1 MKMIRPLLSAALLA
15 GVSIGPAATPDF
27 RSRTYDFPIYK
38 NAPSGRQVTGQHAP
52 ASTAPLTPA
61 EAAAKFEVPA
71 GFEVRLFAA
80 EPMVVNPVTM
90 TWDERGRLW
99 VLELYEYPL
108 GAPAGQTPRDRIKI
122 LEDTDGDGVADQVH
136 VWADGLDIATGLIL
150 GDGGAYVGQ
159 APHLLHLKDTNG
171 DDRADTREIVMT
183 GFGLEDRH
191 ELLNGFNWGP
201 DGWLY
206 MTHGVFTHSKVRQP
220 GAAEDTGVIMNAA
233 LGRWH
238 PRTKKFEVFADGTS
252 NPWGVDFDAKGNA
265 FVSACVIDH
274 LFHLAPGGLYQR
286 QAGQPAFPYGYE
298 LLPSI
303 VDHRHH
309 MAAYC
314 GVQVYLG
321 NQYPAEYRG
330 KIMMGNIHDNSVHA
344 DVVTEQ
350 GSSFKAS
357 HWQDFVRANDGW
369 FRPTTQQ
376 VGPDGALWISD
387 WYDKYPCYQNARA
400 DPEGV
405 DREHGRIW
413 RVVYTGGEK
422 GKALATRPTPDLDL
436 TKLNLDQAID
446 LLGHDNV
453 WQRRTAQRLL
463 SERLSRIRIATPPKL
478 VQFFESGPTLD
489 ARLAALWTLSG
500 ALRLNETLLDRAA
513 SDQDAAI
520 RTWAARLTGE
530 RQALN
535 EQVQARLLKLASDS
549 DAAVRLAVATAV
561 RQFTSG
567 SLTVNTP
574 PTHADVNPGE
584 VLAALIASSHQNRDR
599 TLELLI
605 WMAAE
610 PVVVREPEMTLGWLA
625 GEGAQYL
632 PLSGRLAAKTLRR
645 LCDLGDRANLDLAM
659 QFLDR
664 AARETPALAAAALEG
679 MLEGQKGRAIMPRSD
694 ASAILARLVQHSDA
708 TVRERA
714 QQLGS
719 LWGDASA
726 LQASFE
732 TALDPA
738 ASVDSRL
745 QAIAAVRS
753 QKNTAA
759 RNTLLQVLDQ
769 KPDPRLATAV
779 VQGLGEVGGDPVAL
793 ALIERWNAL
802 SPSVRREAAGMLVTR
817 GGWASSLLSA
827 IEQGKIP
834 TSDIPATAIRVMTR
848 SDADFGMLA
857 KRAEKVFG
865 RVRDADRDKL
875 RIIADKRKVALA
887 GTPDLARGREV
898 TQIACLVC
906 HKFHG
911 EGTEI
916 GPDLTGVG
924 RSSLDALL
932 ANIIDPNQ
940 IIGKGYENV
949 VVDTKDGR
957 SLSGRLVEETDAR
970 IKLINLGP
978 TEFVIAKDDIET
990 RTVSELS
997 LMPEG
1002 LENLPDADFRDMIW
1016 YILAP
1021 PQDGPLTEQKR
1032 RELIGEHSASVGTG
1046 PATDG
1051 ESIALWNPVWRVIA
1065 PEFQGTP
1072 RKHPEYAGRKNVLET
1087 HPFDDNKP
1095 AALER
1100 VFEVPADGA
1109 VLTVEAAAHERGDWE
1124 LRIFANGE
1132 VLKRQLI
1139 NREQGVWQTVTADLA
1154 KFAGSRVVLRLEN
1167 MAGGVDDWSWEFAY
1181 WSKVELKTDAALQ
1194 AKR

>member
-1 MKMIRPLLSAALLA
+1 MKMIRLLLSAALFASFSL
-15 GVSIGPAATPDF
+15 GQAATPDF
-27 RSRTYDFPIYK
+27 RSRSYDFPIYK
-38 NAPSGRQVTGQHAP
+38 NAPAGRQVTGQHAP

-108 GAPAGQTPRDRIKI
+108 GAQDGQPPRDRIKI
-122 LEDTDGDGVADQVH
+122 LEDTDGDGVADKVH
-136 VWADGLDIATGLIL
+136 VWADGLNIATGLIL

-171 DDRADTREIVMT
+171 DDRADTRDIVMT

-220 GAAEDTGVIMNAA
+220 GAAEGTGVIMNAA

-344 DVVTEQ
+344 DVLTEQ

-357 HWQDFVRANDGW
+357 HWKDFVRANDGW
-369 FRPTTQQ
+369 FRPTTQL

-413 RVVYTGGEK
+413 RVVYTGDEK
-422 GKALATRPTPDLDL
+422 GKAVASRPSVDLDL
-436 TKLNLDQAID
+436 AKLDMRNLVGNIAHSNIW
-446 LLGHDNV
+446 H
-453 WQRRTAQRLL
+453 RKMAMRLITEKWDY
-463 SERLSRIRIATPPKL
+463 SHL
-478 VQFFESGPTLD
+478 VQRAPSTEASVIDRLENQQRDRALNELVRLVSGTQFSLE
-489 ARLAALWTLSG
+489 AKLFAIWTLNG
-500 ALRLNETLLDRAA
+500 VGRLGESYLDELADN
-513 SDQDAAI
+513 SEPAI

-574 PTHADVNPGE
+574 PTHANVNPGE
-584 VLAALIASSHQNRDR
+584 VLAALIASSHQQRDR
-599 TLELLI
+599 TLEHLI

-610 PVVVREPEMTLGWLA
+610 PVVVREPELTLGWLA
-625 GEGAQYL
+625 GDGAQFM
-632 PLSGRLAAKTLRR
+632 PLTGRLASKTLRR
-645 LCDLGDRANLDLAM
+645 LADLGDRANLDLAM

-664 AARETPALAAAALEG
+664 AARETPTLAAAALEG
-679 MLEGQKGRAIMPRSD
+679 LLEGQIGRAIMPRSD
-694 ASAILARLVQHSDA
+694 ASEILARLVQHTDTA
-708 TVRERA
+708 VRERA

-738 ASVDSRL
+738 ASVASRL

-753 QKNTAA
+753 QKNSAA
-759 RNTLLQVLDQ
+759 RDTLLQVLDQ

-802 SPSVRREAAGMLVTR
+802 SPSVRREAASMLVTR

-827 IEQGKIP
+827 IEQEKIP
-834 TSDIPATAIRVMTR
+834 TRHSGHRHSRDDP
-848 SDADFGMLA
+848 
-857 KRAEKVFG
+857 
-865 RVRDADRDKL
+865 VRRRL
-875 RIIADKRKVALA
+875 RHA
-887 GTPDLARGREV
+887 GQARG
-898 TQIACLVC
+898 
-906 HKFHG
+906 K
-911 EGTEI
+911 
-916 GPDLTGVG
+916 
-924 RSSLDALL
+924 SL
-932 ANIIDPNQ
+932 
-940 IIGKGYENV
+940 
-949 VVDTKDGR
+949 R
-957 SLSGRLVEETDAR
+957 
-970 IKLINLGP
+970 
-978 TEFVIAKDDIET
+978 
-990 RTVSELS
+990 
-997 LMPEG
+997 
-1002 LENLPDADFRDMIW
+1002 
-1016 YILAP
+1016 
-1021 PQDGPLTEQKR
+1021 
-1032 RELIGEHSASVGTG
+1032 
-1046 PATDG
+1046 
-1051 ESIALWNPVWRVIA
+1051 
-1065 PEFQGTP
+1065 P
-1072 RKHPEYAGRKNVLET
+1072 RAGRRSRQAPHHRGQAQSRT
-1087 HPFDDNKP
+1087 GRHSGSGPGPRGHSD
-1095 AALER
+1095 R
-1100 VFEVPADGA
+1100 VPRLSQTAWRG
-1109 VLTVEAAAHERGDWE
+1109 RGDWP
-1124 LRIFANGE
+1124 
-1132 VLKRQLI
+1132 
-1139 NREQGVWQTVTADLA
+1139 
-1154 KFAGSRVVLRLEN
+1154 
-1167 MAGGVDDWSWEFAY
+1167 
-1181 WSKVELKTDAALQ
+1181 
-1194 AKR
+1194 